1 MPPLSPDEGPP
12 RVGASQ
18 HKGVRASG
26 RTPVT
31 AAPGAGDGGGGAYF
45 RLLRPH
51 QWLKNGFVFVGL
63 LFGHAWSDPAKL
75 GQALAAFAA
84 FCLLASAVYVMND
97 LIDREQDRLH
107 PKKKHR
113 PLAAASV
120 SVAAAVVLGAA
131 CLLLGGVIVWKFA
144 GSAPWIF
151 LVYVVL
157 NVGYSLGLKH
167 VVILD
172 VFIIAA
178 GFMLRI
184 LAGTLGI
191 GIAPSQWLLL
201 CGLMLTLFLGFAKR
215 RAELNALQ
223 ADSAGHRRVLEHY
236 TAPMLDQFIGVAAA
250 GTVISYALY
259 TVSAE
264 TVALHGTRG
273 LIATVPFVLYG
284 MLRYLWRLHA
294 RGGGGDPAQE
304 LLADPHLLAA
314 TLGWLLLV
322 LALLGGAIMPKP

>member
-1 MPPLSPDEGPP
+1 MPPLI
-12 RVGASQ
+12 
-18 HKGVRASG
+18 
-26 RTPVT
+26 
-31 AAPGAGDGGGGAYF
+31 

-51 QWLKNGFVFVGL
+51 QWLKNGFVFLGL

-107 PKKKHR
+107 PKKKDR
-113 PLAAASV
+113 PLAAGTV
-120 SVAAAVVLGAA
+120 GVGAA
-131 CLLLGGVIVWKFA
+131 QAVAVACLVGGGAIAWLWA

-151 LVYVVL
+151 LAYLLL
-157 NVGYSLGLKH
+157 NVGYSFGLKH

-191 GIAPSQWLLL
+191 GIPPSQWLLL

-223 ADSAGHRRVLEHY
+223 SESAGHRRVLEQY
-236 TAPMLDQFIGVAAA
+236 TAPMLDQFIGIAAA

-259 TVSAE
+259 TVSTE
-264 TVALHGTRG
+264 TVALHGTRA

-284 MLRYLWRLHA
+284 MLRYLWKLHA

-304 LLADPHLLAA
+304 LLRDPHLLAA
-314 TLGWLLLV
+314 TAGWLLLV
-322 LALLGGAIMPKP
+322 LLLLGGLKLQ

>member
-1 MPPLSPDEGPP
+1 MPPLI
-12 RVGASQ
+12 Q
-18 HKGVRASG
+18 
-26 RTPVT
+26 
-31 AAPGAGDGGGGAYF
+31 
-45 RLLRPH
+45 LLRPH
-51 QWLKNGFVFVGL
+51 QWLKNGFVFLGL

-75 GQALAAFAA
+75 GQALAAFTA

-97 LIDREQDRLH
+97 LVDREQDRLH
-107 PKKKHR
+107 PKKKDR
-113 PLAAASV
+113 PLAAGTVGVGSAK
-120 SVAAAVVLGAA
+120 ALAVF
-131 CLLLGGVIVWKFA
+131 CLLGGGAIAWLLA

-151 LVYVVL
+151 AAYLLL
-157 NVGYSLGLKH
+157 NVGYSFGLKH

-215 RAELNALQ
+215 RAELIALQ
-223 ADSAGHRRVLEHY
+223 SESAGHRRVLEQY
-236 TAPMLDQFIGVAAA
+236 TAPMLDQFIGIAAA

-264 TVALHGTRG
+264 TVALHGTRA

-284 MLRYLWRLHA
+284 MLRYLWKLHA

-304 LLADPHLLAA
+304 LLRDPHLLAA
-314 TLGWLLLV
+314 TAGWLLLV
-322 LALLGGAIMPKP
+322 LMLLGGLKLQ

>member
-1 MPPLSPDEGPP
+1 MPPLI
-12 RVGASQ
+12 
-18 HKGVRASG
+18 
-26 RTPVT
+26 
-31 AAPGAGDGGGGAYF
+31 

-63 LFGHAWSDPAKL
+63 LFGHAWSDPVKL

-107 PKKKHR
+107 PKKKDR
-113 PLAAASV
+113 PLAAGTVGVGPAQ
-120 SVAAAVVLGAA
+120 ALAVA
-131 CLLLGGVIVWKFA
+131 CLVGGGVIAWLWA

-151 LVYVVL
+151 LAYVLL
-157 NVGYSLGLKH
+157 NVGYSFGLKH

-215 RAELNALQ
+215 RAELIALQ
-223 ADSAGHRRVLEHY
+223 SESAGHRRVLEQY
-236 TAPMLDQFIGVAAA
+236 TAPMLDQFIGIAAA

-264 TVALHGTRG
+264 TVALHGTRA

-284 MLRYLWRLHA
+284 MLRYLWKLHA

-304 LLADPHLLAA
+304 LLRDPHLLAA
-314 TLGWLLLV
+314 TAGWLLLV
-322 LALLGGAIMPKP
+322 LMLLGGLKLQ

>member
-1 MPPLSPDEGPP
+1 MPPLI
-12 RVGASQ
+12 Q
-18 HKGVRASG
+18 
-26 RTPVT
+26 
-31 AAPGAGDGGGGAYF
+31 
-45 RLLRPH
+45 LMRPH

-63 LFGHAWSDPAKL
+63 LFGHAWTDPVRL

-97 LIDREQDRLH
+97 LIDREQDRRH
-107 PKKKHR
+107 PKKQHR
-113 PLAAASV
+113 PLAAGTV
-120 SVAAAVVLGAA
+120 SVGAA
-131 CLLLGGVIVWKFA
+131 MTLAAICLIAGGSIVWLWA
-144 GSAPWIF
+144 GSAPWVF
-151 LVYVVL
+151 VAYVAL
-157 NVGYSLGLKH
+157 NVAYSFGLKH

-172 VFIIAA
+172 VFIIAS

-215 RAELNALQ
+215 RAELNALL
-223 ADSAGHRRVLEHY
+223 AESAGHRRVLEHY
-236 TAPMLDQFIGVAAA
+236 TAPMLDQFIGIAAA

-294 RGGGGDPAQE
+294 RGGGGDPARE
-304 LLADPHLLAA
+304 LLRDPHLLIA
-314 TLGWLLLV
+314 TAGWLLLV
-322 LALLGGAIMPKP
+322 LALLGGAIMPRP

>member
-1 MPPLSPDEGPP
+1 MPPLIS
-12 RVGASQ
+12 
-18 HKGVRASG
+18 
-26 RTPVT
+26 
-31 AAPGAGDGGGGAYF
+31 
-45 RLLRPH
+45 LLRPH

-63 LFGHAWSDPAKL
+63 LFGHAWSDPVKL

-97 LIDREQDRLH
+97 LVDREQDRLH

-113 PLAAASV
+113 PLAAGTV
-120 SVAAAVVLGAA
+120 GVVPAQALVLA
-131 CLLLGGVIVWKFA
+131 CLVGGGTIAWFWA

-151 LVYVVL
+151 LAYVLL
-157 NVGYSLGLKH
+157 NVGYSHGLKH

-215 RAELNALQ
+215 RAELAALQ
-223 ADSAGHRRVLEHY
+223 EDSVGHRRVLEHY
-236 TAPMLDQFIGVAAA
+236 TAPMLDQFIGVTAA

-264 TVALHGTRG
+264 TVAMHGTRA

-284 MLRYLWRLHA
+284 MLRYLWKLHA

-304 LLADPHLLAA
+304 LLRDPHLLAA
-314 TLGWLLLV
+314 TAGWLVLV
-322 LALLGGAIMPKP
+322 ILLLGGIGLQ